1 MKATHFI
8 LFAILASLINFA
20 SYASPDENPGTTA
33 QWTYMGKVRCVSSIR
48 MDYNRKGVSEE
59 STFAMLYS
67 NFDGENMVYKLYV
80 PSDGRAYS
88 ALRVGSGGEHVK
100 YDRRGNYVVHVP
112 RLSDMYTHCAGGYY
126 FNPTDASK

>member
-20 SYASPDENPGTTA
+20 SYASPDENPGSHAEWT
-33 QWTYMGKVRCVSSIR
+33 TYMGTVRCVSSIR

-59 STFAMLYS
+59 STLAMLYS

-80 PSDGRAYS
+80 VSP
-88 ALRVGSGGEHVK
+88 
-100 YDRRGNYVVHVP
+100 
-112 RLSDMYTHCAGGYY
+112 
-126 FNPTDASK
+126 

>member
-48 MDYNRKGVSEE
+48 MDYNRKGVSE
-59 STFAMLYS
+59 
-67 NFDGENMVYKLYV
+67 
-80 PSDGRAYS
+80 
-88 ALRVGSGGEHVK
+88 
-100 YDRRGNYVVHVP
+100 
-112 RLSDMYTHCAGGYY
+112 
-126 FNPTDASK
+126 